1 MDPSY
6 CRRSKSEDEFAL
18 FVLPTLGES
27 SHSSRRPMHTSILTG
42 ARRVN
47 EILNGHEDLCKRHF
61 RMETDI
67 FQALVQKLREN
78 DRLVD
83 GRDVSVEEQVAIFL
97 YALSKNATNDTLAD
111 WFQHSG
117 QTISYYFGEV
127 LNAITE
133 LYSVYIRPPSL
144 HPHPILSKQKFYPF
158 FMDCI
163 GAIDGTHIPLELP
176 VHEQEPYR
184 NRKQTLSQNVMVA
197 CDFDLKFV
205 HVHAGWEGSA
215 SDARVLQDALNHGFQ
230 VPPGKFYLVDAG
242 YANTPQFL
250 APYRG
255 TRYHLQEQGRVR
267 QRPRNYKELFNLR
280 HAQLR
285 NHIERTIGILKMRF
299 PILRVASHYSVTK
312 QIDISVASCVLHN
325 FISLHNGDLSW
336 PENTAVEIDREQFV
350 HVPSGDHKYHN
361 DIHAFNY
368 SREAGN
374 QKREDIAQ
382 QMWAQYV
389 SQRS

>member
-1 MDPSY
+1 
-6 CRRSKSEDEFAL
+6 
-18 FVLPTLGES
+18 
-27 SHSSRRPMHTSILTG
+27 MHTSILTG

-67 FQALVQKLREN
+67 FQALVHKLREN

-127 LNAITE
+127 LSAITE

-144 HPHPILSKQKFYPF
+144 HPHPILSKEKFYPF
-158 FMDCI
+158 FMVCINAYDSSNIISKIYREDYMAYVLVFMQDCI
-163 GAIDGTHIPLELP
+163 GAIDGTHIPLKLSP
-176 VHEQEPYR
+176 HEQEPYR

-255 TRYHLQEQGRVR
+255 TRYHLQEQGRAR

-285 NHIERTIGILKMRF
+285 NHI
-299 PILRVASHYSVTK
+299 
-312 QIDISVASCVLHN
+312 
-325 FISLHNGDLSW
+325 
-336 PENTAVEIDREQFV
+336 
-350 HVPSGDHKYHN
+350 
-361 DIHAFNY
+361 
-368 SREAGN
+368 
-374 QKREDIAQ
+374 
-382 QMWAQYV
+382 
-389 SQRS
+389 